1 VVLLRSSDFGTAP
14 EKTREGS
21 VLSRTP
27 LLCWWSGSSARVLA
41 SEFKLQYYRKKKETK
56 KEKRKRTH
64 TSLASSVRL
73 R

>member
-1 VVLLRSSDFGTAP
+1 VVLLRASDFGTAP
-14 EKTREGS
+14 GKRREGS

-27 LLCWWSGSSARVLA
+27 FLCWWSGSSGRVLA
-41 SEFKLQYYRKKKETK
+41 TEFKLQYYRKKK

-64 TSLASSVRL
+64 TYFASSVKL